1 MICPYCNTDH
11 DKVIDS
17 RASERGKVIRRRR
30 ECLACNKR
38 FTTYER
44 VEQANRLI
52 VVKRDG
58 RRDPFNADKIMSSI
72 TAACGKL
79 PIAEETKRQL
89 VEELDDEL
97 SREFDKEVEST
108 VIGQRVL
115 ARLRDVNKVAFIR
128 FAAEHLRID
137 SIDELREELED
148 LEKRPT
154 NVRDQQ
160 PLFENDQRGE

>member
-1 MICPYCNTDH
+1 MICPYCNTDD

-17 RASERGKVIRRRR
+17 RASERGRVIRRRR
-30 ECLACNKR
+30 ECLNCEKR

-44 VEQANRLI
+44 VEKANRLV

-58 RRDPFNADKIMSSI
+58 RRDPFNPDKVLASI

-79 PIAEETKRQL
+79 PIAEHLKQAL
-89 VEELDDEL
+89 VDELDEELGQ
-97 SREFDKEVEST
+97 EFEKEVPST
-108 VIGQRVL
+108 IIGQRVL
-115 ARLRDVNKVAFIR
+115 GRLRDLNKIAYIR

-137 SIDELREELED
+137 SIDELRKELED
-148 LEKRPT
+148 LEQRPD

-160 PLFENDQRGE
+160 DLFEDER